1 MSDTP
6 THNQPTYTY
15 ILAGGGMAGLSLAYY
30 LNQSSVPFDSILIID
45 QAEKNTRDKTW
56 CYWSDQPETF
66 DAVVEHSWNQLWFHS
81 FDNRSDKFSILPFSY
96 RKIQSDSWYAFIQK
110 ELKQNPKIQ
119 FIQTKVLGFSY
130 EGRYAKVLTDAGE
143 FTATEKIFDSIS
155 AFPCELDNP
164 QHLKQHF
171 VGLTIEANFPIFDPA
186 AAHLFD
192 FRIAHTPACEFMY
205 VLPTSNRIALFEHT
219 YFSGQLKEKQH
230 YLDQIKAYLFGAYG
244 LGEDDYLVLEE
255 ESGIIPM
262 TMSEPE
268 PQNLHTKVI
277 QIGTSGGFVK
287 STTGYSFLRTQR
299 KLKELVANLQ
309 NQHWDAPV
317 NETKPFK
324 KWMDRVFLRVL
335 VDQKIKGNKVFE
347 SLFQKNRPQLILRF
361 LEEQTTIWED
371 LKLMTSVPTLPFMQ
385 AAFKI
390 ALADLPFPKK

>member
-1 MSDTP
+1 MSEMSQE
-6 THNQPTYTY
+6 NQLTYTY

-30 LNQSSVPFDSILIID
+30 LNQSSVPFESILIID
-45 QAEKNTRDKTW
+45 QALKNTRDKTW
-56 CYWSDQPETF
+56 CYWSDQVEPF
-66 DAVVEHSWNQLWFHS
+66 DSVVEHSWNQLWFHS
-81 FDNRSDKFSILPFSY
+81 FDNRSDKFSILPFNY

-119 FIQTKVLGFSY
+119 FIQAKVLEFSY
-130 EGRYAKVLTDAGE
+130 EGRFAKVRTDAGE

-155 AFPCELDNP
+155 HFPCELENS

-171 VGLTIEANFPIFDPA
+171 VGITIEANFPIFDPE

-192 FRIAHTPACEFMY
+192 FRIAHTTACEFMY
-205 VLPTSNRIALFEHT
+205 VLPTSDRIALFEHT

-244 LGEDDYLVLEE
+244 LGDDDYLILEE

-262 TMSEPE
+262 TMSDAE
-268 PQNLHTKVI
+268 PQNLHTKII

-287 STTGYSFLRTQR
+287 ATTGYSFLRTQR
-299 KLKELVANLQ
+299 KLKELVTNLE
-309 NQHWDAPV
+309 NRYLDASV

-324 KWMDRVFLRVL
+324 KWMDRVFLQVL
-335 VDQKIKGNKVFE
+335 IDQKIKGNRVFE
-347 SLFQKNRPQLILRF
+347 SLFQKNKPQLILRF
-361 LEEQTTIWED
+361 LEEETTIWED
-371 LKLMTSVPTLPFMQ
+371 LKLMTTVPTLPFMQ

-390 ALADLPFPKK
+390 GLADLPFTKK

>member
-1 MSDTP
+1 MSEMSQE
-6 THNQPTYTY
+6 NQLTYTY

-30 LNQSSVPFDSILIID
+30 LNQSNVPFESIVIID
-45 QAEKNTRDKTW
+45 QALKNTRDKTW
-56 CYWSDQPETF
+56 CYWSDQVEPF
-66 DAVVEHSWNQLWFHS
+66 DSVVEHSWNQLWFHS
-81 FDNRSDKFSILPFSY
+81 FDNRSDKFSIRPFNY

-119 FIQTKVLGFSY
+119 FIQAKVLEFSY
-130 EGRYAKVLTDAGE
+130 EGRFAKVRTDAGE

-155 AFPCELDNP
+155 HFPCELENS

-171 VGLTIEANFPIFDPA
+171 VGITIEANFPIFDPE

-192 FRIAHTPACEFMY
+192 FRIAHTTACEFMY
-205 VLPTSNRIALFEHT
+205 VLPTSDRIALFEHT

-244 LGEDDYLVLEE
+244 LGDDDYLILEE

-262 TMSEPE
+262 TMSDAE
-268 PQNLHTKVI
+268 PQNLHTKII

-287 STTGYSFLRTQR
+287 ATTGYSFLRTQR
-299 KLKELVANLQ
+299 KLKELVTNLE
-309 NQHWDAPV
+309 NRYLDASV

-324 KWMDRVFLRVL
+324 KWMDRVFLQVL
-335 VDQKIKGNKVFE
+335 IDQKIKGNRVFE
-347 SLFQKNRPQLILRF
+347 SLFQKNKPQLILRF
-361 LEEQTTIWED
+361 LEEETTIWED
-371 LKLMTSVPTLPFMQ
+371 LKLMTTVPTLPFMQ

-390 ALADLPFPKK
+390 GLADLPFTKK

>member
-1 MSDTP
+1 MSEMSQE
-6 THNQPTYTY
+6 NQLTYTY

-30 LNQSSVPFDSILIID
+30 LNQSNVPFESILIID
-45 QAEKNTRDKTW
+45 QALKNTRDKTW
-56 CYWSDQPETF
+56 CYWSDQVEPF
-66 DAVVEHSWNQLWFHS
+66 DSVVEHSWNQLWFHS
-81 FDNRSDKFSILPFSY
+81 FDNRSDKFSILPFNY

-119 FIQTKVLGFSY
+119 FIQAKVLEFSY
-130 EGRYAKVLTDAGE
+130 EGRFAKVRTDAGE

-155 AFPCELDNP
+155 HFPCELENP

-171 VGLTIEANFPIFDPA
+171 VGITIEANFPIFDA
-186 AAHLFD
+186 EAAHLFD
-192 FRIAHTPACEFMY
+192 FRIAHTTACEFMY
-205 VLPTSNRIALFEHT
+205 VLPTSDRIALFEHT

-244 LGEDDYLVLEE
+244 LGDDDYLILEE

-262 TMSEPE
+262 TMSDAE
-268 PQNLHTKVI
+268 PQNLHTKII

-287 STTGYSFLRTQR
+287 ATTGYSFLRTQR
-299 KLKELVANLQ
+299 KLKELVTNLE
-309 NQHWDAPV
+309 NRYLDASV

-324 KWMDRVFLRVL
+324 KWMDRVFLQVL
-335 VDQKIKGNKVFE
+335 IDQKIKGNRVFE
-347 SLFQKNRPQLILRF
+347 SLFQKNKPQLILKF

-390 ALADLPFPKK
+390 GLADLPFTKK